1 MSEQQKTLAILDDHP
16 IAIEGIKSFLKEN
29 LSYDRVL
36 GFSLGQ
42 ALTDFLKQD
51 QVDLLLLDI
60 ALPDANGIDLC
71 GELKKNHPE
80 LIIVGF
86 SNHMARN
93 SILQMLAN
101 GAAGYILK
109 SADAEEIITCIR
121 KVSQGSMALC
131 GATQRI
137 IAASPTR
144 QLPSLTMRE
153 KQVLQLLA
161 EGKTSAQIA
170 EKLFLSPLTVDTYR
184 KNLIQKFA
192 VKNTAELLTI
202 LFKENLL

>member
-36 GFSLGQ
+36 GFSLGR
-42 ALTDFLKQD
+42 ALTDFLQQD
-51 QVDLLLLDI
+51 RIDLLLLDI
-60 ALPDANGIDLC
+60 ALPDTNGIDLC
-71 GELKKNHPE
+71 GELKKDFPE

-93 SILQMLAN
+93 SILQILAN
-101 GAAGYILK
+101 GASGYILK
-109 SADAEEIITCIR
+109 SADAAEIITCIQQ
-121 KVSQGSMALC
+121 VSQGSMGLC

-137 IAASPTR
+137 VATAPSR
-144 QLPSLTMRE
+144 QLPSLTVRE

-170 EKLFLSPLTVDTYR
+170 DKLFLSPLTVDTYR